1 MKTAIV
7 KITHLVEVP
16 ELKQYYTHQ
25 SVDELATSI
34 DVDGGLR
41 TPIIVTEKY
50 EIIDGYRRVEAMII
64 LGKEYIEVW
73 IDDVEPTIFERIIRN
88 MYRTK
93 TTDDQVKELKSV
105 FVKYPKRMGKRS
117 EDGEVYNRNERISMA
132 LNKKYSGKET
142 ISKLEY
148 ILNNDIEDDTLSKGI
163 IEKNWKVETCHDYLT
178 NWKSIDLQYQYGYT
192 KDLIKNCISVSDA
205 VKFIKEEYRLTNEY
219 KDSLI
224 IPDKCYSFNIDC
236 VEISKMKEF
245 ENSIDLIITSPP
257 YLNLRKYDTEQ
268 IIQLGHEENKDEY
281 CKNVANIFSQLYPT
295 LKKTANVFINIGES
309 FSEGVGLGIPQLLK
323 HYIETETKLIYKDQ
337 LIWSKSNPK
346 PQNETIKRPI
356 NNIEYILWFVVDPK
370 IAKYNLLTY
379 TKPGKKATK
388 CSGVKDVSSNGEVQ
402 KRIKSISKPYSKIY
416 SHLKEQDIANIIELK
431 TCKNF
436 DVYNISSKG
445 HPAIM
450 SPLLPVIPIL
460 MCSDENTVEN
470 KSIIYDPFSGSNVV
484 SRIGQLLNRTTIST
498 ELSHKYFSIG
508 CKMLENSIK
517 DFNSEELKIINQIAY
532 GEENLVSIA
541 A

>member
-1 MKTAIV
+1 
-7 KITHLVEVP
+7 
-16 ELKQYYTHQ
+16 YTHQ
-25 SVDELATSI
+25 SIEELATSI

-50 EIIDGYRRVEAMII
+50 EIIDGFRRVEAMLL

-105 FVKYPKRMGKRS
+105 FVKFPKRMGKKS
-117 EDGEVYNRNERISMA
+117 DDGEVYNRSERISKA

-142 ISKLEY
+142 ISNLEY
-148 ILNNDIEDDTLSKGI
+148 ILNNDIENNILSKGI

-178 NWKSIDLQYQYGYT
+178 IWKSIDLQYQYGYT
-192 KDLIKNCISVSDA
+192 KDLLKNCISVSDA
-205 VKFIKEEYRLTNEY
+205 IKFIKEEYRLTNEY

-257 YLNLRKYDTEQ
+257 YLNLRKYDTEE

-402 KRIKSISKPYSKIY
+402 KRNKSISKPYSKIY
-416 SHLKEQDIANIIELK
+416 CHLKEQDIANIIELK